1 MKCRERDIYH
11 SINHPDWNRYYIAI
25 GEINQCTYEMKGIT
39 EEELE
44 KVYFKRRVTR
54 VNNLFRKTIKEF
66 SYERCNLFI
75 SSRKTALYKT
85 KVYFYTNGRILLLRD
100 LKPILKRFY
109 HLPYLEYIQEDW
121 LAPDLKPHYVETK
134 QQRAR
139 LKELIQDAIDIE
151 EMLAIEK
158 KHGLSAYLKV

>member
-39 EEELE
+39 EEERE

-75 SSRKTALYKT
+75 ISRKTALYKT
-85 KVYFYTNGRILLLRD
+85 KVYFYTNGRILLLRY

-109 HLPYLEYIQEDW
+109 HLPYLEGLVSSRSQTT
-121 LAPDLKPHYVETK
+121 LCRN
-134 QQRAR
+134 QRGQSQAKR
-139 LKELIQDAIDIE
+139 T
-151 EMLAIEK
+151 
-158 KHGLSAYLKV
+158 YPRCY